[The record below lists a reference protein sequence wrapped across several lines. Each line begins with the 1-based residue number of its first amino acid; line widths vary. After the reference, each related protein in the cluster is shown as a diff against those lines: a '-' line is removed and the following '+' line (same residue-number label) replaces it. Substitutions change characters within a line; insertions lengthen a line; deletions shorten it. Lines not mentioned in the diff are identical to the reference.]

1 MAQVLPRRLAPVLP
15 TTYSPSLPMFRQ
27 PQASDAVRPILDL
40 AKASSKREST
50 LNSFV
55 TLACIAKFS
64 RLLRPVGP
72 GFLSQN
78 PSPGFLSQGPYRLSA
93 CQDCNTAIQPEI
105 AVVLLWQQPNRPQP
119 HPWIQRESIPAYH
132 IYPALAPVS
141 RDYSRPKGRLATCY

>member
-15 TTYSPSLPMFRQ
+15 TTYSPSSPMDRQ
-27 PQASDAVRPILDL
+27 PQASDAVKPILDL

-93 CQDCNTAIQPEI
+93 CQDCKTDGLYCANQ
-105 AVVLLWQQPNRPQP
+105 AVILLLLWQQPNRPQP
-119 HPWIQRESIPAYH
+119 HPWIGHQSIPAYD

-141 RDYSRPKGRLATCY
+141 RD